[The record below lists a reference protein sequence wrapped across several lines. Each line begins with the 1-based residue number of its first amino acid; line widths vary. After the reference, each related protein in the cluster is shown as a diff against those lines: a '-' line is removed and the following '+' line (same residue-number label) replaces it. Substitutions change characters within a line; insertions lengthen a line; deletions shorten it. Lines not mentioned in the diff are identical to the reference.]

1 MAIVVKNSVA
11 YANWRRILARY
22 PRLIACMIEE
32 SLGYF
37 TPHAAAEAIRAHK
50 TNGYWGCEWYTH
62 IDSCRNPGKTWDDGY
77 NDRIKQINHDV
88 ISDAFSRRKYYR
100 SEQARHVVQ
109 LNLNGKESV
118 GAAWF

>member
-1 MAIVVKNSVA
+1 MIVIKDSIA
-11 YANWRRILARY
+11 YANWKGILARY

-50 TNGYWGCEWYTH
+50 TDGYWGCEWYTH
-62 IDSCRNPGKTWDDGY
+62 MDSVRNPGKTWDSGY
-77 NDRIKQINHDV
+77 NDRIKQSNRDV
-88 ISDAFSRRKYYR
+88 ISEAYARRKYYR
-100 SEQARHVVQ
+100 SAQARRVVQ
-109 LNLNGKESV
+109 LNLSGKESV

>member
-1 MAIVVKNSVA
+1 MAIVVKNSIA

-62 IDSCRNPGKTWDDGY
+62 IDSCQNPGKTWDDGY
-77 NDRIKQINHDV
+77 NDRIKKINHEV

>member
-1 MAIVVKNSVA
+1 MANSIA
-11 YANWRRILARY
+11 YVNWRRILARY

-37 TPHAAAEAIRAHK
+37 TPHAAAEAVRAYK
-50 TNGYWGCEWYTH
+50 TKDYWGCEWYTH
-62 IDSCRNPGKTWDDGY
+62 IDSVQNPGKTWDDGY
-77 NDRIKQINHDV
+77 NDRIKKINHEI

-100 SEQARHVVQ
+100 SEQARHVVKR
-109 LNLNGKESV
+109 NLNGKESI